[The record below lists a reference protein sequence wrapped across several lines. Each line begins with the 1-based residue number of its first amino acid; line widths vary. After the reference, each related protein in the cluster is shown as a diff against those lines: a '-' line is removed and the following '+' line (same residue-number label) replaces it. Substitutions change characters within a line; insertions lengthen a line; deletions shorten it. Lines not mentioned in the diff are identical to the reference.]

1 MSTKRALLLVL
12 ALALV
17 PACKS
22 GPVSNAEELSRLVAA
37 YRAAQLSDKEA
48 AALAIEQF
56 KCTSKVV
63 SFAYDACRRS
73 AVPTRRALVQKREV
87 KDALARIE
95 SGALAKDAPEALG
108 LGAKLDAIER
118 DLQAG
123 RDTLPACADELS
135 SLRRSLGIAK

>member
-1 MSTKRALLLVL
+1 MSTKRALLGVLMVALVL
-12 ALALV
+12 
-17 PACKS
+17 ACKS

-48 AALAIEQF
+48 AALALEQF

-63 SFAYDACRRS
+63 SFAHEACLRS

-95 SGALAKDAPEALG
+95 SGALAKDAPEALS
-108 LGAKLDAIER
+108 LAAKLDAIAQ
-118 DLQAG
+118 DLQTG
-123 RDTLPACADELS
+123 RDALPACADELS
-135 SLRRSLGIAK
+135 SVRRSLGIAQ